1 MANPKSRRR
10 RKRIIFA
17 VIVLAVAGLTLAAVF
32 KNKEAVVTIQKEK
45 VARRNLVELVPAS
58 GKIQPVVQV
67 KLSCEVSGEITELP
81 VKEGQEVKKG
91 DLLVKIKPDNYTA
104 SRNSAEASY
113 KLSIANRESSE
124 ANLERSRLEFER
136 VAKLHQNKLISDSE
150 HQQAKTTFDMAV
162 AQLAASAQ
170 QVSMAQAQLARADD
184 DLSKTTIYSPITGTV
199 TKLSSQLGE
208 RVVGT
213 ATMAGTEIMTVS
225 DLNEMETR
233 VDIGEV
239 DVVLIKVGQIARL
252 DVDAF
257 KDHKFKGSVTEIANS
272 SKTTAASTSQDATK
286 FEVKIRFLEKDAF
299 RPGMSVTA
307 DIETRYRSNVLTVPI
322 QCITTRM
329 PKDTSTNSAG
339 STNVAAKKEPA
350 EKSPDSSR
358 SGDKK
363 KAGEPPK
370 AQEVVFVLE
379 GDHAKMVPVKKG
391 IADDDY
397 YEIVEGLKEGDEVV
411 TGSARAI
418 RDLEDGKKVAV
429 GTDRG
434 VAIVEK
440 RN

>member
-1 MANPKSRRR
+1 
-10 RKRIIFA
+10 
-17 VIVLAVAGLTLAAVF
+17 
-32 KNKEAVVTIQKEK
+32 
-45 VARRNLVELVPAS
+45 
-58 GKIQPVVQV
+58 
-67 KLSCEVSGEITELP
+67 
-81 VKEGQEVKKG
+81 
-91 DLLVKIKPDNYTA
+91 
-104 SRNSAEASY
+104 
-113 KLSIANRESSE
+113 
-124 ANLERSRLEFER
+124 
-136 VAKLHQNKLISDSE
+136 
-150 HQQAKTTFDMAV
+150 
-162 AQLAASAQ
+162 
-170 QVSMAQAQLARADD
+170 
-184 DLSKTTIYSPITGTV
+184 
-199 TKLSSQLGE
+199 
-208 RVVGT
+208 
-213 ATMAGTEIMTVS
+213 
-225 DLNEMETR
+225 
-233 VDIGEV
+233 
-239 DVVLIKVGQIARL
+239 
-252 DVDAF
+252 
-257 KDHKFKGSVTEIANS
+257 
-272 SKTTAASTSQDATK
+272 
-286 FEVKIRFLEKDAF
+286 
-299 RPGMSVTA
+299 
-307 DIETRYRSNVLTVPI
+307 
-322 QCITTRM
+322 M